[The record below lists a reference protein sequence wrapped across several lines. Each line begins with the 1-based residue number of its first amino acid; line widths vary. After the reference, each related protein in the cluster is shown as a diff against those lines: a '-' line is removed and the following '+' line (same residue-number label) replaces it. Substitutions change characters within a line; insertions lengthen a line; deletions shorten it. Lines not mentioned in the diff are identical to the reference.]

1 MESTPDS
8 ICLLP
13 LPLPSLLDLG
23 DWLSQQLIPL
33 DWSPARLKAG
43 CGGGQMGVV
52 KAVRKDRA

>member
-13 LPLPSLLDLG
+13 LPLPSLLG
-23 DWLSQQLIPL
+23 NWLFQQLIPL

-43 CGGGQMGVV
+43 CGGGQMGVG
-52 KAVRKDRA
+52 KAVRKDRE